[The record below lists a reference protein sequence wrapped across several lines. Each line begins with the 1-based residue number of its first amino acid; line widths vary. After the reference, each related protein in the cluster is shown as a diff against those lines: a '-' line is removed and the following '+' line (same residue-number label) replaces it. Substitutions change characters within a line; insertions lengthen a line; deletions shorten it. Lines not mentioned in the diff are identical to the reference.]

1 MDEQS
6 KKNDRWVKYR
16 FVKRA
21 VEQHMTCVDVN
32 EDPHEPTASDKR
44 CKLNTR
50 NDHAPV
56 SDLPCNSDSSSS
68 EHGTGMC
75 NSSSITE
82 PNVTADDM
90 AEGLLE
96 SYEYSSS
103 DSELSDYSR
112 TVEHNLDLNGETT
125 SLNSFCDD
133 TDIDTTDNENE
144 CQKALPL
151 GEELAN
157 WASKHNT
164 SQVAV
169 SDLLKILVKYHPS
182 LPKDARTLKKTTSVQ
197 SIQPMN
203 DALNRPGEYVY
214 FGIEKQLLENMFN
227 TVTEYSL
234 GHLQLLFNVDGLPL
248 YRSSSKQF
256 WPILCAAYIDG
267 IITKPFVVAVFC
279 GNSKP
284 LSADVFFSDFVREL
298 SHLQQSGVCFGESV
312 VSISVKG
319 FICDAPARAFIKCIK
334 GHSGYYGCEKC
345 EDRGKQV
352 NKKMTFQNL
361 DATLR
366 SDESFLHQRQ
376 EEHHRGV
383 SPLINLNVGLV
394 TCVPLE
400 YMHLICL
407 GVMKKLLMAHWLR
420 GELNVRISMQMAS
433 LISEQLLELK
443 PYICSE
449 FNRKPRGLTDIDRWK
464 AVEFRL
470 FLCYIGPVVLRGSLL
485 SELYHHFMLL
495 HVAVFMLLD
504 PLNAHDRCE
513 DANELLRKFVSQ
525 MRELYGADSVVYTI
539 HSLIHVADD
548 VKVFGALDSYSAFGF
563 ENHLGKLKRLL
574 RSGNAPLRQLCRRL
588 TEQSA
593 ACKRTDRSSSRPVLS
608 DIHCDGPTC
617 GIYGVQYNKMHYEGY
632 VFSSKGTADCYVL
645 LQCGKVVK
653 IVNIIDAESLSLIGY
668 VFEEKSSFYSYP
680 CDSQLLNVCKFNR
693 LSKEAIVFCHTDI
706 VRKCLILP
714 RRRYFICYPLLHV
727 GHVSAKDL

>member
-32 EDPHEPTASDKR
+32 EDPPEQTASDKR

-50 NDHAPV
+50 NDSAAV
-56 SDLPCNSDSSSS
+56 SDLPSYSGSSSS
-68 EHGTGMC
+68 EHDTDINLC
-75 NSSSITE
+75 NSGSITE
-82 PNVTADDM
+82 DM
-90 AEGLLE
+90 SEGLLE

-103 DSELSDYSR
+103 DSELTLSDDSR
-112 TVEHNLDLNGETT
+112 TVEHNLDINWETT
-125 SLNSFCDD
+125 SLNSYCNHS
-133 TDIDTTDNENE
+133 DIDTTDNENE

-157 WASKHNT
+157 WASKPNT
-164 SQVAV
+164 PQVAV

-182 LPKDARTLKKTTSVQ
+182 LPKDARTLRKTTSVQ

-227 TVTEYSL
+227 TVTECSL

-248 YRSSSKQF
+248 YRSSSKQL
-256 WPILCAAYIDG
+256 WPILCAASIDG
-267 IITKPFVVAVFC
+267 VITKPFVVAIFC

-284 LSADVFFSDFVREL
+284 ISADVFFSDFVREL
-298 SHLQQSGVCFGESV
+298 SQLQQSGVCFGESV

-345 EDRGKQV
+345 VDRGKQV
-352 NKKMTFQNL
+352 NRKMTFQNL

-366 SDESFLHQRQ
+366 SDESFLRQKQ

-394 TCVPLE
+394 TCVPLK

-407 GVMKKLLMAHWLR
+407 GVMKKLIMVHWLR

-433 LISEQLLELK
+433 LISEQLLEMK

-470 FLCYIGPVVLRGSLL
+470 FLCYVGPVVLRGSLL

-504 PLNAHDRCE
+504 PLNARDRCE
-513 DANELLRKFVSQ
+513 DANGLLRKFVSH
-525 MRELYGADSVVYTI
+525 MTDLYGADSVVYTI

-548 VKVFGALDSYSAFGF
+548 VNVFGALDSYSAFAF

-593 ACKRTDRSSSRPVLS
+593 ACKRTGRSSSRPVLS
-608 DIHCDGPTC
+608 DIHCDGPTY
-617 GIYGVQYNKMHYEGY
+617 GVHGVQYKKMHYDGY
-632 VFSSKGTADCYVL
+632 VFSCKGTADCYVL

-653 IVNIIDAESLSLIGY
+653 IVNIIEAESLSLIAY

-714 RRRYFICYPLLHV
+714 
-727 GHVSAKDL
+727 